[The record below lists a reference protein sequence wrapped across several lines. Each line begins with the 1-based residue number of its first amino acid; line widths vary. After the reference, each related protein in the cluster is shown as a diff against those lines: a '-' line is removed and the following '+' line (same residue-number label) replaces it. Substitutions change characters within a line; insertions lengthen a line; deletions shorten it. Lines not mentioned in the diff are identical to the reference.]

1 MLPAVELD
9 LSLSPGDLT
18 ARLIDIESVS
28 GSEGPLADAIEAALG
43 ACAHLTITRD
53 GNALVARTELG
64 RPQRVVLA
72 GHIDTVPIAGNVPS
86 RIDRGLLY
94 GCGAAD
100 MKSGVAVQ
108 LKLAAEVT
116 APVMDV
122 TYVWYD
128 CEEVESERNGLL
140 RLSRNSPASLA
151 ADFAILL
158 EPTGGVVEG
167 GCQGTLRAEIRAD
180 GERAHSAR
188 AWMGRN
194 AIHEAAEILGTLRG
208 YQAREPEVDGLR
220 FHEGLNAVGIRGGVA
235 GNVIPDE
242 CVVTVNYR
250 FAPDRSAEQ
259 AAHHVREVF
268 AGWQVTMT
276 DAIGGARPGLG
287 SPAAASFAAAMGGQ
301 PRAKLGWTDVARFDS
316 LGVPAIN
323 FGPGDPLAGSLAWR
337 ARARSR
343 RSPSARPGCAPGS
356 RAPPVASGAA
366 PGRASEGRS
375 GSGRGRPPM

>member
-28 GSEGPLADAIEAALG
+28 GSEGPLADAIEDALG
-43 ACAHLTITRD
+43 ECEHLTLTRD
-53 GNALVARTELG
+53 GNALVARTDLG

-72 GHIDTVPIAGNVPS
+72 SHIDTVPIAGNVPS
-86 RIDRGLLY
+86 RVDQGVLY

-108 LKLAAEVT
+108 LKLAAEVA
-116 APVMDV
+116 APVVDV

-128 CEEVESERNGLL
+128 CEEIESERNGLL
-140 RLSRNSPASLA
+140 RLSRNDPASLA

-194 AIHEAAEILGTLRG
+194 AIHGAAEILAILRK

-220 FHEGLNAVGIRGGVA
+220 FREGLNAVGIRGGVA

-250 FAPDRSAEQ
+250 FAPDRSADE
-259 AAHHVREVF
+259 AAEHVRQVF
-268 AGWQVTMT
+268 AAWPVTIT
-276 DAIGGARPGLG
+276 DAVGGARPGLG
-287 SPAAASFAAAMGGQ
+287 SPAAASFVAAMGGT
-301 PRAKLGWTDVARFDS
+301 PRAKLGWTDVARFDT
-316 LGVPAIN
+316 LGVPAVN
-323 FGPGDPLAGSLAWR
+323 FGPGDPSLAHSRGEHVPLAAVAECESRMR
-337 ARARSR
+337 AWLQG
-343 RSPSARPGCAPGS
+343 SAS
-356 RAPPVASGAA
+356 
-366 PGRASEGRS
+366 
-375 GSGRGRPPM
+375 

>member
-28 GSEGPLADAIEAALG
+28 GSEGPLADAIEDALG
-43 ACAHLTITRD
+43 ECEHLTLTRD
-53 GNALVARTELG
+53 GNALVARTDLG

-86 RIDRGLLY
+86 RVDQGVLY

-108 LKLAAEVT
+108 LKLAAEVA
-116 APVMDV
+116 APIVDV

-128 CEEVESERNGLL
+128 CEEIESERNGLL
-140 RLSRNSPASLA
+140 RLSRNDPASLA

-194 AIHEAAEILGTLRG
+194 AIHEAAEILAILRK

-220 FHEGLNAVGIRGGVA
+220 FREGLNAVGIRGGVA

-250 FAPDRSAEQ
+250 FAPDRSADE
-259 AAHHVREVF
+259 AADHVRQVF
-268 AGWQVTMT
+268 AAWPVTIT
-276 DAIGGARPGLG
+276 DAVGGARPGLG
-287 SPAAASFAAAMGGQ
+287 SPAAASFVAAMGGT
-301 PRAKLGWTDVARFDS
+301 PRAKLGWTDVARFDT
-316 LGVPAIN
+316 LGVPAVN
-323 FGPGDPLAGSLAWR
+323 FGPGDPSLAHSRGEHVPLAAVAECESRMR
-337 ARARSR
+337 AWLQ
-343 RSPSARPGCAPGS
+343 G
-356 RAPPVASGAA
+356 
-366 PGRASEGRS
+366 
-375 GSGRGRPPM
+375 